1 MQRNG
6 PKEKQQM
13 GYRVLLALVLPTSSQ
28 ASNVNT
34 SSLEVITIRQ
44 FKATQLQIKCRKIF
58 GDM

>member
-13 GYRVLLALVLPTSSQ
+13 GYRVLLALMLPTSSQ

-44 FKATQLQIKCRKIF
+44 FKATQLTL
-58 GDM
+58 